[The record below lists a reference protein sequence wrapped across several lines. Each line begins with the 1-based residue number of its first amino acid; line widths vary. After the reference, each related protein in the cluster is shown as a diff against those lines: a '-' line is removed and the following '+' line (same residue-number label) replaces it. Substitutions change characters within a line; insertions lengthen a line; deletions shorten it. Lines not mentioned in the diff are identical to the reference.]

1 MLNINL
7 KIEAKKGYVIND
19 KLFFF
24 LDMSRSKELKL
35 IYQVFEET
43 FLIKYQVRKL
53 SKRSRRNTEFKS
65 YMSKRQNELSLK
77 ISKLS
82 QSKMYIDNKI
92 SILEYPFPDEE
103 VSEKKKLIKNQ
114 SEKINELII
123 LFQDEIRSIY
133 FK

>member
-103 VSEKKKLIKNQ
+103 VSEKKKLLKNK

>member
-7 KIEAKKGYVIND
+7 KIEAKKGYVISD

-103 VSEKKKLIKNQ
+103 VSEKKKLLKNQ

>member
-7 KIEAKKGYVIND
+7 KKKKKKGYVIND

-103 VSEKKKLIKNQ
+103 VSEKKKLLKNQ

>member
-43 FLIKYQVRKL
+43 FLIKYQVIKL

-103 VSEKKKLIKNQ
+103 VSEKKKLLKNQ

-123 LFQDEIRSIY
+123 LLQDEIRRIY

>member
-7 KIEAKKGYVIND
+7 KIEAKKGYIIND

-103 VSEKKKLIKNQ
+103 VSEKKKLLKNQ

>member
-53 SKRSRRNTEFKS
+53 SKRSRRNTVEVF
-65 YMSKRQNELSLK
+65 
-77 ISKLS
+77 
-82 QSKMYIDNKI
+82 
-92 SILEYPFPDEE
+92 IL
-103 VSEKKKLIKNQ
+103 N
-114 SEKINELII
+114 N
-123 LFQDEIRSIY
+123 
-133 FK
+133 

>member
-103 VSEKKKLIKNQ
+103 VSEKKKLLKNQ

>member
-1 MLNINL
+1 
-7 KIEAKKGYVIND
+7 
-19 KLFFF
+19 
-24 LDMSRSKELKL
+24 
-35 IYQVFEET
+35 
-43 FLIKYQVRKL
+43 
-53 SKRSRRNTEFKS
+53 
-65 YMSKRQNELSLK
+65 MSKRQNELSLK

-103 VSEKKKLIKNQ
+103 VSEKKKLLKNQ

>member
-43 FLIKYQVRKL
+43 FLIKYQVTKL

-82 QSKMYIDNKI
+82 ESKMYIDNKI
-92 SILEYPFPDEE
+92 SILEYPFPNEE
-103 VSEKKKLIKNQ
+103 VSENKKLLKNQ

>member
-53 SKRSRRNTEFKS
+53 SKRSRRNKEFKS

-82 QSKMYIDNKI
+82 QSKMYIDNKF
-92 SILEYPFPDEE
+92 SILEYPFLNEE
-103 VSEKKKLIKNQ
+103 VSEKKKLLKNQ